1 MSGLLK
7 STQKTA
13 KSFGAL
19 MSKLSEL
26 LPRLSKNIDEFKTN
40 YQYLSQNISSGM
52 FDGSE
57 TISSTILV
65 TSSANKVLE
74 KFDVTLQ
81 EMMNSFLHNPSK
93 KSLGDLRFAVEQC
106 ENTLPVLSEN
116 LGNNEQDLNLINL
129 SFQQLSESADHI
141 LSTVNEMMEI
151 IPDSD
156 LSSDIEEFSR
166 EFDNLT
172 PAVIIGYVLAIGV
185 VLGVGFTLGSFV
197 TSKAFN
203 YLNGYKN
210 QNLENNDNEDLRQNL
225 FSHSFLT
232 SAFSSSSSSSSSSS
246 PPPENSIGG
255 NRTLGHGDG
264 EPNDDEYVRLEE
276 GVGSSLNNDI

>member
-1 MSGLLK
+1 M
-7 STQKTA
+7 
-13 KSFGAL
+13 
-19 MSKLSEL
+19 
-26 LPRLSKNIDEFKTN
+26 
-40 YQYLSQNISSGM
+40 
-52 FDGSE
+52 
-57 TISSTILV
+57 
-65 TSSANKVLE
+65 
-74 KFDVTLQ
+74 
-81 EMMNSFLHNPSK
+81 
-93 KSLGDLRFAVEQC
+93 
-106 ENTLPVLSEN
+106 PVLSEN

-232 SAFSSSSSSSSSSS
+232 SAFSSSSS
-246 PPPENSIGG
+246 PENSICG
-255 NRTLGHGDG
+255 NRNLGDGDG